1 MSLVRLNVMYG
12 HLEGTEVKFARDP
25 SGYLSIEA
33 GIYQR
38 HGLEISWNHVQ
49 GTEERYRRLESGE
62 AQISFVVGRA
72 SLQHFLNTRSTRVL
86 GCAMNS
92 CPYYLVADA
101 AVGELRELKG
111 KTVAC
116 REGPARGVAFEKVF
130 QEQAGLKLGGDVTLK
145 LPKSDQETFHLLI
158 GGEVDA
164 ALLPRPYGFMAE
176 EKGFKRIAA
185 WPDVVDDPL
194 PISIET
200 TARFATERAK
210 DISAFLVAHR
220 EGVRYIKANRQ
231 EAIRILAAKFGHSP
245 ALAART
251 VEEYLVCMD
260 ESLAVDFKRFER
272 LLSQVAPDKAG
283 DARRIA
289 SEWIMPGALRGEH
302 VP

>member
-1 MSLVRLNVMYG
+1 MTLVHLNVMYG
-12 HLEGTEVKFARDP
+12 HLEGTERKFARDP

-72 SLQHFLNTRSTRVL
+72 SLQHFLDTYSTRVL
-86 GCAMNS
+86 GCVMNS

-116 REGPARGVAFEKVF
+116 REGPARGVPFARVF
-130 QEQAGLKLGGDVTLK
+130 QEYAGIKLDGEVTLK

-158 GGEVDA
+158 GGQVAA

-194 PISIET
+194 PITIET
-200 TARFATERAK
+200 TAALAKERR
-210 DISAFLVAHR
+210 DEFRAFFEAHR
-220 EGVRYIKANRQ
+220 EGVRYINANRN
-231 EAIRILAAKFGHSP
+231 EAIKLLAGKFGHSP

-260 ESLAVDFKRFER
+260 ESLAVDFKQFER
-272 LLSQVAPDKAG
+272 LLSQVAPEKSSN
-283 DARRIA
+283 ARQIA
-289 SEWIMPGALRGEH
+289 SEWIVTGALRG
-302 VP
+302 

>member
-1 MSLVRLNVMYG
+1 MSLARFNVMYG
-12 HLEGTEVKFARDP
+12 HLEGTDTKFARDP

-33 GIYQR
+33 GIYHK
-38 HGLEISWNHVQ
+38 HGLEVSWNHIQ

-62 AQISFVVGRA
+62 ADLSFVVGRA
-72 SLQHFLNTRSTRVL
+72 SLQHFLDTQSTRVL

-101 AVGELRELKG
+101 AVRELKDLKG
-111 KTVAC
+111 KAVAC

-158 GGEVDA
+158 GGEGGA

-194 PISIET
+194 PITIET
-200 TARFATERAK
+200 TAALAKERRNEFRTF
-210 DISAFLVAHR
+210 IEAHR
-220 EGVRYIKANRQ
+220 EGIRYLKANRQ
-231 EAIRILAAKFGHSP
+231 EALRILAAKFNHPPG
-245 ALAART
+245 LAART
-251 VEEYLVCMD
+251 VDDYLVCMD
-260 ESLAVDFKRFER
+260 ESLAVDYKQFER
-272 LLSQVAPDKAG
+272 LLSQVAPERSS

-289 SEWIMPGALRGEH
+289 SEWIVASALRG
-302 VP
+302 